1 MASIFTPTSFD
12 QAGSP
17 QRIDLTD
24 CMGDSVS
31 VINTNTN
38 YLASFTTAVSSQL
51 RSSINSA
58 QGFKNRLINAQ
69 GLINQRGYVSG
80 TATTTA
86 NQYTLDRW
94 RVVTS
99 GQNLTL
105 TTAQNVT
112 TFTAPAGGIEQVI
125 EGLNLES
132 GTYVLNWN
140 GSATAAVGGTVRA
153 KGETFSLTGGSNVA
167 VRFVGTFSLPQLEK
181 SNTPTSFEYRPF
193 GAELA
198 LCQRYFCKSFPL
210 NVTPAANT
218 IPGCLLVHEPINKG
232 AGTIHAAQGQFP
244 VSMRTTPAITFYNPN
259 ANTAINTVYLTST
272 TSNLGTVYLYI
283 ASPDRLSYFQV
294 SSSFG
299 GAEPVAGIRACHWH
313 FTANAEF

>member
-1 MASIFTPTSFD
+1 MASIFTPTNFGD
-12 QAGSP
+12 ALGP
-17 QRIDLTD
+17 YRIDLTD

-31 VINTNTN
+31 VINANTN
-38 YLASFTTAVSSQL
+38 YLASFTAAVSSQL
-51 RSSINSA
+51 RSRIDSA
-58 QGFKNRLINAQ
+58 QGFKNRLINTQ

-80 TATTTA
+80 TATTAA

-99 GQNLTL
+99 GQNLTF

-181 SNTPTSFEYRPF
+181 SDTPTSFEYRPF
-193 GAELA
+193 GTELA

-210 NVTPAANT
+210 NVRPAANT
-218 IPGCLLVHEPINKG
+218 IPGCLLVHEPISKG
-232 AGTIHAAQGQFP
+232 EGTIHAAQGQFP
-244 VSMRTTPAITFYNPN
+244 VSMRTTPVITFYNPN
-259 ANTAINTVYLTST
+259 ANTAINTVYLSNT
-272 TSNLGTVYLYI
+272 TGNLGTVYLYI

-299 GAEPVAGIRACHWH
+299 GADPVANIRACHWH